1 MSEPTGLLF
10 AALALFAIS
19 TLFRRVFLTSSGTK
33 PSSETISD
41 ADPLVE
47 LVPLNVLYSESQ
59 PVKKTASNQT
69 SSVMLN
75 LAPWQVEVAVEVDRP
90 TQNRGEERKT
100 DRAIDR
106 TGPDASMWNGALKY
120 SNERTNLHLPPTRSP
135 MGFLGG
141 S

>member
-1 MSEPTGLLF
+1 MCLRFPSLGKRPMSEPTGLLF

-19 TLFRRVFLTSSGTK
+19 ALFRRVFLTSSGTK

-75 LAPWQVEVAVEVDRP
+75 LAPWQVEVAVDVDRP
-90 TQNRGEERKT
+90 VATPHQGIS
-100 DRAIDR
+100 AM
-106 TGPDASMWNGALKY
+106 P
-120 SNERTNLHLPPTRSP
+120 
-135 MGFLGG
+135 
-141 S
+141 